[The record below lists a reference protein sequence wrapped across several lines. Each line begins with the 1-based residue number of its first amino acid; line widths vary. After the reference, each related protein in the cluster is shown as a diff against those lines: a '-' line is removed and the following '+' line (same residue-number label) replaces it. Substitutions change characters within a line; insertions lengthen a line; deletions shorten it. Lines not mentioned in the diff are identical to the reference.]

1 MKPNVQ
7 CILPKQVDWP
17 LDHLFSAI
25 SIQIYSHG
33 CGDIQLLWISLG
45 IVISIN
51 SMRRPNALK
60 IINLIWIENI
70 SWGTNAKC
78 LLIYHI
84 CGWILKMSLDINCSV
99 LYREYCCG
107 IDRMIFYRQILY
119 YNYNVLYNAYGC
131 SGIVW
136 QRNYNTIWNKIRK
149 IWEKE
154 MRGQ

>member
-1 MKPNVQ
+1 MHFTKTGRLTTRPFVFSYQYTNIQ
-7 CILPKQVDWP
+7 SWMRWY
-17 LDHLFSAI
+17 SAI
-25 SIQIYSHG
+25 MNKFRYSHIYTQYEKTL
-33 CGDIQLLWISLG
+33 CPK
-45 IVISIN
+45 N
-51 SMRRPNALK
+51 HKFNMNY
-60 IINLIWIENI
+60 ENI
-70 SWGTNAKC
+70 KRSWGTTAKC
-78 LLIYHI
+78 PQIYYI

-107 IDRMIFYRQILY
+107 IDRMIFCRQILY

-154 MRGQ
+154 MREQ